1 VNLWM
6 KRAIGVAALGG
17 ALLAL
22 GVGTASAQEV
32 SADVSARVGRSTS
45 AEVRVCA
52 DGRVLSRLVGS
63 CSGQAGSRRTSA
75 TVQAGRS
82 SGSGGIRV
90 RARVPRLASA
100 GVSVGTRRSRPSTTA
115 SGQASATT
123 RRARADAAAAADT
136 SPAASA
142 DAAASL
148 SRPRARRLLDLDAV
162 ASLAGVGLLGSSP
175 FTLVGDPA
183 TDNLLPTGELTLA
196 DLTGEVPAGI
206 GVLESGPIAS
216 GNQVAVDV
224 GDVSPSVP
232 VTVCGNGAGVLG
244 DASASCGTGQAPSTG
259 GGSTASIG
267 TGTGSTGAT
276 GASVGT
282 GATGASNGSG
292 SGSTGAGAGAGT
304 GAGAEVSTG
313 SAGAGSSIS
322 DPLLDDVASGNQVD
336 AGIGS
341 VSASVPVTVC
351 GNGVGALGD
360 SSASC
365 ATGQQAGSGGTGG
378 AGQPSGSG
386 GGSTPSDGSG
396 SGTEVSAEGVSASVP
411 VTVCDNGVGL
421 LGDAL
426 SSCGSD
432 TSSGGI
438 IAPPPA
444 TSPPGQSDTGTSGT
458 SGTPG
463 TGSTGT
469 SGLLDTGGLTPGTS
483 SRAVDSV
490 TSFAPLRSSASDG
503 SGALPFTGA
512 ASDLLAVLGTG
523 LVTAGLLAVRA
534 TRPDTATKGGG
545 DR

>member
-224 GDVSPSVP
+224 GEVSPSVP

-244 DASASCGTGQAPSTG
+244 DASASCGTGQ
-259 GGSTASIG
+259 
-267 TGTGSTGAT
+267 
-276 GASVGT
+276 
-282 GATGASNGSG
+282 
-292 SGSTGAGAGAGT
+292 
-304 GAGAEVSTG
+304 
-313 SAGAGSSIS
+313 
-322 DPLLDDVASGNQVD
+322 
-336 AGIGS
+336 
-341 VSASVPVTVC
+341 
-351 GNGVGALGD
+351 
-360 SSASC
+360 
-365 ATGQQAGSGGTGG
+365 QAGSGGTSG

-490 TSFAPLRSSASDG
+490 TSFAPLRS
-503 SGALPFTGA
+503 LVRLRRLRRP
-512 ASDLLAVLGTG
+512 AVHRRRQRP
-523 LVTAGLLAVRA
+523 AGRA
-534 TRPDTATKGGG
+534 RHRAG
-545 DR
+545 DRGPPGCAGHPARHRNERRW